1 MFLFDELEILSYT
14 RFFAPVME
22 SSNMLKDV
30 FRFTVKFFLESCYEG
45 FLLFLLSRM
54 ISGT

>member
-1 MFLFDELEILSYT
+1 
-14 RFFAPVME
+14 VME